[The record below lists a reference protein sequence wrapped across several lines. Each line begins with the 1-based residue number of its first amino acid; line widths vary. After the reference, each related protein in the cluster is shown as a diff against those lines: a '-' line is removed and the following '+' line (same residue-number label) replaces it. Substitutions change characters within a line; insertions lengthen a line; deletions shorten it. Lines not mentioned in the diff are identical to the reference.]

1 MKVRLVWITPEAE
14 NVIAY
19 CARVSNPANQ
29 NNPDIEKLLR
39 YCVREKHWSIFEM
52 ANACFEIETSRA
64 ITAQI
69 ARHRSFSFQE
79 FSQRYA
85 QVQNFEKALVRRQD
99 AKNRQSSIDDLPEEV
114 KSWWETEYNALVSR
128 ASELYGEAVDKG
140 IAKECARMVLPMA
153 TRSRMYM
160 NGTVRSWIHY
170 LELRTSAGTQKEH
183 RDVAFKIRE
192 LLAEQMPVVAK
203 AMGWDSDSAS
213 GTDA

>member
-1 MKVRLVWITPEAE
+1 MKVRLVWITPDAE

-39 YCVREKHWSIFEM
+39 YCVRERHWSIFEM

-64 ITAQI
+64 VTAQI
-69 ARHRSFSFQE
+69 ARHRSFTFQE

-85 QVQNFEKALVRRQD
+85 HVQSFEDAPVRRQD
-99 AKNRQSSIDDLPEEV
+99 AKNRQSSIDDLPKDV
-114 KSWWETEYNALVSR
+114 KVWWKQEYAALVAH
-128 ASELYGEAVDKG
+128 ASELYGAAVAKG

-160 NGTVRSWIHY
+160 NGTIRSWIHY
-170 LELRTSAGTQKEH
+170 LELRTAAGTQKEH
-183 RDVAFKIRE
+183 RDVALLIRDALSE
-192 LLAEQMPVVAK
+192 RLPIIAK
-203 AMGWDSDSAS
+203 AVGWDKPAD
-213 GTDA
+213 GMP

>member
-1 MKVRLVWITPEAE
+1 MKVKLVWITPDAE
-14 NVIAY
+14 SVIAY
-19 CARVSNPANQ
+19 CARVSNQANQ

-85 QVQNFEKALVRRQD
+85 QVQSFEEASVRRQD
-99 AKNRQSSIDDLPEEV
+99 AKNRQSSIDDLPDDV
-114 KSWWETEYNALVSR
+114 KAWWSREYQALTEKAC
-128 ASELYGEAVDKG
+128 ELYGEAVAKG
-140 IAKECARMVLPMA
+140 VAKECARMVLPMA

-160 NGTVRSWIHY
+160 NGTIRSWIHY
-170 LELRTSAGTQKEH
+170 LALRTDAGTQKEH
-183 RDVAFKIRE
+183 RDVACKIRS
-192 LLAEQMPVVAK
+192 LLSQQLPVIAR
-203 AMGWDSDSAS
+203 AMEWTPAGAQP
-213 GTDA
+213 

>member
-1 MKVRLVWITPEAE
+1 
-14 NVIAY
+14 
-19 CARVSNPANQ
+19 
-29 NNPDIEKLLR
+29 
-39 YCVREKHWSIFEM
+39 
-52 ANACFEIETSRA
+52 
-64 ITAQI
+64 
-69 ARHRSFSFQE
+69 
-79 FSQRYA
+79 
-85 QVQNFEKALVRRQD
+85 
-99 AKNRQSSIDDLPEEV
+99 
-114 KSWWETEYNALVSR
+114 
-128 ASELYGEAVDKG
+128 
-140 IAKECARMVLPMA
+140 MVLPMA